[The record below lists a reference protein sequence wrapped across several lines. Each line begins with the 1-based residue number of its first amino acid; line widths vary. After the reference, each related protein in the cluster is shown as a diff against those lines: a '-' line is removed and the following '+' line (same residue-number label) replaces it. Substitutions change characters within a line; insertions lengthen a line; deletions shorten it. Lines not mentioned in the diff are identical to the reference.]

1 MKFKIGDRVEVKEN
15 GALGSG
21 ARRGDKGVIYKVNK
35 YDYSVLMENKDT
47 WFLNDKCLVKLKY
60 DKKELKDR
68 LGYLLDKLEFM
79 VGNDLASNNE
89 IDADIQE
96 LKCLLTELEVL

>member
-1 MKFKIGDRVEVKEN
+1 MTDN
-15 GALGSG
+15 
-21 ARRGDKGVIYKVNK
+21 
-35 YDYSVLMENKDT
+35 
-47 WFLNDKCLVKLKY
+47 
-60 DKKELKDR
+60 KELKDR

-96 LKCLLTELEVL
+96 LKCLLTELEVLGWIERS

>member
-1 MKFKIGDRVEVKEN
+1 MSKLTIGEN
-15 GALGSG
+15 MT
-21 ARRGDKGVIYKVNK
+21 DN
-35 YDYSVLMENKDT
+35 
-47 WFLNDKCLVKLKY
+47 
-60 DKKELKDR
+60 KELKDR

-96 LKCLLTELEVL
+96 LKCLLTELEVLG